1 MTEDESS
8 RLGRELAGLILDSP
22 PILTNETEVLD
33 YLNSVETILSLNRM
47 EDSTSTIL
55 LRARCADPKF
65 AAALKKKQAKF
76 WKGVNHR
83 RSLPKQG
90 AAARRKQGAQ
100 TLSAVVKAWHSLSNN
115 VPKHNRAALIARRC
129 KISDRA
135 VRFHLK
141 GAGLI

>member
-1 MTEDESS
+1 MTEDECS
-8 RLGRELAGLILDSP
+8 RLGRELAGLILNSP

-33 YLNSVETILSLNRM
+33 YLNYVETILSLNRM

-65 AAALKKKQAKF
+65 AAALEEEAGEILERVKSSPFVAEAQVRLR
-76 WKGVNHR
+76 GVSRNAT
-83 RSLPKQG
+83 P
-90 AAARRKQGAQ
+90 
-100 TLSAVVKAWHSLSNN
+100 SAVVKAWHSLSNN
-115 VPKHNRAALIARRC
+115 VPKHNRAVLIAQRC